1 MGAARLLVF
10 VGVYFALTASSVSA
24 KKEWAPADDV
34 ICGTGKKK
42 NEFFE
47 VEIEPGKKHV
57 FKTKEYPFYKKG
69 TMCAGKFKVSKCK
82 SGAIVKTMNVTMKTE
97 GATFKRFK
105 QDLKPN
111 MKKDS
116 LISVEGPKE
125 FDGSGD
131 DDTEVGMT
139 EIDESSDDFE
149 GYYDDFQMVFK
160 TKRTNSDDDM
170 SGIFLEVYCEE
181 GKEVAA
187 GGCEC
192 GGGEPL
198 YDAPAARKKRDT
210 RILGAAGDIVYPW
223 MVSILESGV
232 VVAMGTLISDMVIL
246 TDESVKDVAVGD
258 LDLKILADD
267 LESNSY
273 TIGID
278 STDTIKNGI
287 LMIKLSTAIDFSS
300 SAARPIC
307 LPGKSDADDYLVN
320 EKSKYVLTYGMGI
333 INPEDMEYADQYP
346 KALMMRAM
354 KADGAKTKALTMC
367 KLKYEA
373 MGSTFEDYMGC
384 AQRKPTDLDRAEE
397 ATKFGLCK
405 GDLGAPLLV
414 PENGS
419 KMKKNFLGKWEKTLA
434 LVGIFTDYAP
444 WSAKDG
450 TEDDQLESIC
460 GRTAAYP
467 ARFTRVDSELLDWI
481 ESESPTDKKVCTIPS
496 ASDDSNSEAK

>member
-1 MGAARLLVF
+1 MGAARLLVL
-10 VGVYFALTASSVSA
+10 VGIYFALTASPVSA
-24 KKEWAPADDV
+24 KKEWASTDDV

-57 FKTKEYPFYKKG
+57 FKTKEYPFYKEG
-69 TMCAGKFKVSKCK
+69 TMCAGRFKVSKCK

-97 GATFKRFK
+97 DATFKRFK

-116 LISVEGPKE
+116 LVSVKGPQE

-131 DDTEVGMT
+131 DDTGVGMT

-160 TKRTNSDDDM
+160 TKRTNSEDDM

-192 GGGEPL
+192 GAGEPV
-198 YDAPAARKKRDT
+198 YDDVRKKRDT
-210 RILGAAGDIVYPW
+210 RILGASGDVVYPW
-223 MVSILESGV
+223 MVSIMKSSE
-232 VVAMGTLISDMVIL
+232 VVAMGTLISDKVIL
-246 TDESVKDVAVGD
+246 TDESVKDVPIGD
-258 LDLKILADD
+258 ITLLLLADE
-267 LESNSY
+267 LEENSY
-273 TIGID
+273 TITID
-278 STDTIKNGI
+278 STDKTKNGV
-287 LMIKLSTAIDFSS
+287 LMIKLSSAIDFSS
-300 SAARPIC
+300 LVARPIC
-307 LPGKSDADDYLVN
+307 LPGKNDADDYLVN
-320 EKSKYVLTYGMGI
+320 EKSKYVLTYGQGI
-333 INPEDMEYADQYP
+333 VNPESMEYADYP
-346 KALMMRAM
+346 KALIMRAM
-354 KADGAKTKALTMC
+354 KADGDKTKALSMC
-367 KLKYEA
+367 KKKYEA
-373 MGSTFEDYMGC
+373 MGYTFEDYMGC
-384 AQRKPTDLDRAEE
+384 AQRKPTDSDRAEE
-397 ATKFGLCK
+397 ETKFGLCK

-419 KMKKNFLGKWEKTLA
+419 KMKKNFIGKWEKTLA

-444 WSAKDG
+444 WSKKDG
-450 TEDDQLESIC
+450 AEDDQLESIC

-481 ESESPTDKKVCTIPS
+481 EAESPSDKKVCTVPS

>member
-1 MGAARLLVF
+1 MGHGELVCCRVRMGAARLLVL
-10 VGVYFALTASSVSA
+10 VGVYFALTVSPVSA
-24 KKEWAPADDV
+24 KKEWMPADDV

-116 LISVEGPKE
+116 LVSVEGPKE
-125 FDGSGD
+125 YDGSGD

-139 EIDESSDDFE
+139 DIDESSDD
-149 GYYDDFQMVFK
+149 
-160 TKRTNSDDDM
+160 
-170 SGIFLEVYCEE
+170 CEE

-192 GGGEPL
+192 GAGEPV
-198 YDAPAARKKRDT
+198 YSAPSTRKKRDT

-223 MVSILESGV
+223 MVSIKESGV
-232 VVAMGTLISDMVIL
+232 VVAMGTLISDKVIL
-246 TDESVKDVAVGD
+246 TDESVADVAIGD
-258 LDLKILADD
+258 LEIKILADD

-278 STDTIKNGI
+278 STDTIKNGV
-287 LMIKLSTAIDFSS
+287 LMIKLSTAINFNT

-307 LPGKSDADDYLVN
+307 LPGNSDADDYLVN

-333 INPEDMEYADQYP
+333 VNPESMEYADEYP

-367 KLKYEA
+367 TEPTRKL
-373 MGSTFEDYMGC
+373 S
-384 AQRKPTDLDRAEE
+384 LD
-397 ATKFGLCK
+397 F
-405 GDLGAPLLV
+405 
-414 PENGS
+414 
-419 KMKKNFLGKWEKTLA
+419 
-434 LVGIFTDYAP
+434 
-444 WSAKDG
+444 
-450 TEDDQLESIC
+450 
-460 GRTAAYP
+460 
-467 ARFTRVDSELLDWI
+467 ARV
-481 ESESPTDKKVCTIPS
+481 
-496 ASDDSNSEAK
+496 